1 MCRGSSPYDAV
12 PSSCGGEWRGRGEVL
27 VCTGERRRRVM
38 VTIVASVLDM
48 LHGVLR
54 DLEEG
59 VLRDLEE
66 GVLRDGPLGRLHQLR
81 H

>member
-1 MCRGSSPYDAV
+1 
-12 PSSCGGEWRGRGEVL
+12 
-27 VCTGERRRRVM
+27 M
-38 VTIVASVLDM
+38 VTIVAAVLDM
-48 LHGVLR
+48 LQGVLR

-66 GVLRDGPLGRLHQLR
+66 GVLRDGPLRRLHQLR